1 MGHNIIAF
9 DLDVLESFLGFVPAD
24 PSIIVDTLVLSRLLD
39 YNRPGGH
46 SLEAWGERFQV
57 KKSEWNNFDEWSQ
70 ELEDRCIGDTD
81 INCRLCNYFSRHLE
95 SERWSRSIRL
105 EHDLAFLCVG
115 LNKTG
120 FYFDLASCKE
130 LKENLYNIV
139 EESES
144 NFGVHFPPLV
154 VPIRE
159 ITPKETLKG
168 TLALK
173 DFMWMKG
180 DKDLSPYS
188 PNSSFTLFDY
198 QPFNPASPS
207 QIVHRLNLAGWKPVN
222 KTKGH
227 IEAIRNKEDLT
238 EWKVKGWK
246 VDEENL
252 ETLPDTT
259 NIELWRDKRHIKIPK
274 IKNFITN
281 NTELKMPSK
290 SDGICTTTLEAISSS
305 NTQETI
311 TIPINL
317 NLEIK
322 NLESVTEYLWQI
334 VKDYSVNKE
343 DFVKYVNEQ
352 FHLSSIIVTQE
363 GMFVDFSATNV
374 TLFWDGTKDTQATQ
388 KITLIATAKKLAEYL
403 LMKSRLS
410 DLEEWE
416 ALCIPSNVPGKGT
429 IHGTYNPIGSWTHR
443 MSHTNPNTANI
454 PALVNRKGKPQY
466 LGREMRSM
474 FLASSSLD
482 HNGVLRNRLLVGV
495 DADAIQLRVF
505 AHLVNDPVLIKA
517 LVEGRKEDGTDAHSI
532 NKRIIE
538 RTIPCEGREVA
549 KTYLYALFLGA
560 GTAKQSEIL
569 SCSPAEAKQV
579 QRSFMEAY
587 PGWKELRESRI
598 PKDAKRGYF
607 EGLDGRLVKCESEHL
622 MLAGYLQ
629 NGEKVVMGRAAVA
642 VPKRLRDIREM
653 FDLVNFVHDELQY
666 DSDVDYVQLVGN
678 TAMEMIVKQGEEL
691 NLNCPLAANM
701 KVGNN
706 WAETH

>member
-1 MGHNIIAF
+1 MRIVLDTEVDKLRGYTKFHCCVTRDIDTGEVNVFRPFQSEEEKERLRDHLSKATTIVGHNIIAF
-9 DLDVLESFLGFVPAD
+9 DLDVLESFLGFVPSD
-24 PSIIVDTLVLSRLLD
+24 PSIVVDTLVLSRLLD

-46 SLEAWGERFQV
+46 SLEAWGERFGI

-81 INCRLCNYFSRHLE
+81 INGRLYNYFSRHLE

-139 EESES
+139 RELEE
-144 NFGVHFPPLV
+144 NFSILFPPLV

-252 ETLPDTT
+252 ATLPDTA
-259 NIELWRDKRHIKIPK
+259 P
-274 IKNFITN
+274 
-281 NTELKMPSK
+281 
-290 SDGICTTTLEAISSS
+290 
-305 NTQETI
+305 
-311 TIPINL
+311 
-317 NLEIK
+317 
-322 NLESVTEYLWQI
+322 
-334 VKDYSVNKE
+334 
-343 DFVKYVNEQ
+343 
-352 FHLSSIIVTQE
+352 E
-363 GMFVDFSATNV
+363 GAR
-374 TLFWDGTKDTQATQ
+374 
-388 KITLIATAKKLAEYL
+388 KLAEYL

-416 ALCIPSNVPGKGT
+416 ALCIPSKVPGKGT

-474 FLASSSLD
+474 FLARTLQFSEV
-482 HNGVLRNRLLVGV
+482 HGWVAVQRKLVGV